1 MASDLWVNLTD
12 SFIQPI
18 EPYTDLR
25 CTKQF
30 LPNDVDIWKHQ
41 NKHAHT
47 PTGARPILKS
57 PPHTYVHIHGN
68 DNRRNKWRWHSDIKW
83 HSEYEAYSNKSWHKL
98 CEMKQNQ
105 R

>member
-1 MASDLWVNLTD
+1 MASDLWVDLTD

-30 LPNDVDIWKHQ
+30 LPNNVDIWKHQ

-57 PPHTYVHIHGN
+57 PPHTYVHPWQ
-68 DNRRNKWRWHSDIKW
+68 RRSQKQVKMALRYKMALRIWSIFKQ
-83 HSEYEAYSNKSWHKL
+83 KL
-98 CEMKQNQ
+98 T
-105 R
+105 